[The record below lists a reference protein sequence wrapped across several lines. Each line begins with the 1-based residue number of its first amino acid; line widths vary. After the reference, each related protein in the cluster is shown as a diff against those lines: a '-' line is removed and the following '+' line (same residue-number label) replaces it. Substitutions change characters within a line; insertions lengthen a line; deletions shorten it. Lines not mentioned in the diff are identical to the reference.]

1 MRVTELPIGYWTD
14 DFKQHIENLMDVDK
28 DKNGK
33 PKKQKAIVKDY
44 NDMST
49 DTKVDIEI
57 TFSESIDEKIEAT
70 NEYNNFEK
78 TLKLYT
84 SLSTNNM
91 HLFNDEEKLMKFEN
105 EKSIVDSYYPVRLEY
120 YQKRK
125 TYMINAL
132 EKELKVLSNKAN
144 YIQEILEGSID
155 LRKKKKIEIL
165 SMLEQKQ
172 YDKMDDDMEY
182 KYLVKMSMDS
192 VSEENVERILK
203 DRDNKNKELA
213 ILKNTT
219 IENMWLTELEELKDY
234 MNTPKKSIKIKKKIK
249 IKIKIKIN

>member
-1 MRVTELPIGYWTD
+1 
-14 DFKQHIENLMDVDK
+14 
-28 DKNGK
+28 
-33 PKKQKAIVKDY
+33 
-44 NDMST
+44 
-49 DTKVDIEI
+49 
-57 TFSESIDEKIEAT
+57 
-70 NEYNNFEK
+70 
-78 TLKLYT
+78 
-84 SLSTNNM
+84 M

-219 IENMWLTELEELKDY
+219 IENMWLTEQEELKDY
-234 MNTPKKSIKIKKKIK
+234 MNTPKKSIKIKKK
-249 IKIKIKIN
+249 